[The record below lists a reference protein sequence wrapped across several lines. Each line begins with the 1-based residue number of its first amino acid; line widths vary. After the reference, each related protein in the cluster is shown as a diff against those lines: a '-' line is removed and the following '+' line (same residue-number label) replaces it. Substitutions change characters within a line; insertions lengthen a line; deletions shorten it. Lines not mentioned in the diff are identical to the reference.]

1 MLAALLALTA
11 SMSWGTSDF
20 LAGLQSR
27 RYSAWAVAAVSQ
39 PAAMIGALVV
49 VAARGAGPPHISSLL
64 WPLLAGSTAAAASLS
79 EYQALRLSSM
89 SLVAPIVGGTAVIP
103 FAAGLLA
110 GERPSTLQVAGAI
123 LTVAGIV
130 LISGGARREERG
142 EHALAGS
149 RADAGAVPEGRR
161 ADEGSADWGQ
171 LEAGAART
179 SAAREGRAGE
189 RAVNDAVAREEPY
202 AQVVSAP
209 ARVAAGY
216 ASVSPAAR
224 AAAGTHARPAPARAR
239 AVLYALGAAFGF
251 GLLLVAFDRGGKGD
265 PYWTVLAARCSSAV
279 AMGAY
284 IGVRRPS
291 LRLPFKALPAIAVVG
306 LLLAAANTTFTLAS
320 THGNLSVVGILGSLY
335 PAITVGFAALLLR
348 ERLAKWQLAAAAMI
362 LVGVVCLAAG

>member
-27 RYSAWAVAAVSQ
+27 RHSAWAVAAVSQ
-39 PAAMIGALVV
+39 PVAMIGALIV
-49 VAARGAGPPHISSLL
+49 VAARGAGPPHLSSLL
-64 WPLLAGSTAAAASLS
+64 WPLLAGSAAAAASLC

-110 GERPSTLQVAGAI
+110 GERPSTLQVVGAV

-130 LISGGARREERG
+130 FISRGAHRG
-142 EHALAGS
+142 RTDE
-149 RADAGAVPEGRR
+149 VPSVPLGPIAPVR
-161 ADEGSADWGQ
+161 
-171 LEAGAART
+171 AAR
-179 SAAREGRAGE
+179 
-189 RAVNDAVAREEPY
+189 N
-202 AQVVSAP
+202 AQP
-209 ARVAAGY
+209 R
-216 ASVSPAAR
+216 
-224 AAAGTHARPAPARAR
+224 PARAL
-239 AVLYALGAAFGF
+239 AVLFALGAALGF

-279 AMGAY
+279 AMGVY

-291 LRLPFKALPAIAVVG
+291 LRLPAKALPAIAAVG

-335 PAITVGFAALLLR
+335 PAVTVGFAAVLLR
-348 ERLAKWQLAAAAMI
+348 ERLARWQWAAAAMI

>member
-11 SMSWGTSDF
+11 SLSWGTSDF

-39 PAAMIGALVV
+39 PVAMIGALAV
-49 VAARGAGPPHISSLL
+49 VAARGAGPPSFSSLL
-64 WPLLAGSTAAAASLS
+64 WPLLAGSAAAAASLC

-103 FAAGLLA
+103 FTAGLIA
-110 GERPSTLQVAGAI
+110 GEKPSTLQVAGAV

-130 LISGGARREERG
+130 FISRGTESRRPDGTPSVAPSAEVRPIEAPSAAATAAGVPPIAVLPAEALPAGARRAPLVPIARASQGARG
-142 EHALAGS
+142 P
-149 RADAGAVPEGRR
+149 ADAR
-161 ADEGSADWGQ
+161 APS
-171 LEAGAART
+171 R
-179 SAAREGRAGE
+179 
-189 RAVNDAVAREEPY
+189 
-202 AQVVSAP
+202 
-209 ARVAAGY
+209 
-216 ASVSPAAR
+216 
-224 AAAGTHARPAPARAR
+224 PARAL
-239 AVLYALGAAFGF
+239 AVLYALGAALGF

-291 LRLPFKALPAIAVVG
+291 LRLPYRALPAMAAVG

-320 THGNLSVVGILGSLY
+320 THGNLSVVGVLGSLY
-335 PAITVGFAALLLR
+335 PAVTVGFAAVLLR
-348 ERLAKWQLAAAAMI
+348 ERLRRWQWVAAAMI